1 MKILVG
7 LDGSKSSKEALSL
20 AKKHAKTFNAMIDL
34 VTSME
39 KGTETQQKEI
49 EDSEH
54 DLENAKKL
62 LEKDGISCDTHL
74 LIRGMAPGEDIVEF
88 AEKNE
93 VDEIVIGVKR
103 RSKVG
108 KLVFGSTAQHVILNA
123 HCPVVTVK

>member
-7 LDGSKSSKEALSL
+7 LDGSNSSKEALNL
-20 AKKHAKTFNAMIDL
+20 AKEHAKTFNAKIEL

-49 EDSEH
+49 AQDEH
-54 DLENAKKL
+54 DLENEKKL
-62 LEKDGISCDTHL
+62 LEKDGISCQTHL
-74 LIRGMAPGEDIVEF
+74 LIRGMTPGEDIVEF
-88 AEKNE
+88 AEQNE
-93 VDEIVIGVKR
+93 VDEIVIGVRR

-108 KLVFGSTAQHVILNA
+108 KLVFGSTAQYVILNA